1 MEKLFICRLAAK
13 GWENFTGSLGH
24 GAMFKNGVSVEPLT
38 ARQIARIGS
47 STILVNHETG
57 EQVGPSVIHHF
68 IQSQKMTVAEPL
80 KTAEQE
86 KVDFEFDK
94 RKLAEEEKQRAEA
107 DAAALKQAQEKAM
120 QQIENA
126 VVYTRAELEAIG
138 ANDGIGGLREIAKP
152 LGIRGRGIAELVNEI
167 LAAQTKLAVS

>member
-1 MEKLFICRLAAK
+1 MEQLFKCRLAAP
-13 GWENFTGSLGH
+13 GWVNFSGTFGH
-24 GAMFKNGVSVEPLT
+24 GAVFSEGVSVNPLT

-47 STILVNHETG
+47 STILVNDETG
-57 EQVGPSVIHHF
+57 DQVGPSVIHNF
-68 IQSQKMTVAEPL
+68 LQDQTMTVTPEM

-86 KVDFEFDK
+86 SVEFEFD
-94 RKLAEEEKQRAEA
+94 RDKLAEDEA
-107 DAAALKQAQEKAM
+107 ARIEIEAAALKAAQDKAQKQM
-120 QQIENA
+120 DEA

-152 LGIRGRGIAELVNEI
+152 LNVRGRAISEMVEEI